1 MALRRQAQAQAGAVL
16 LVGGAAPAQGDVLVD
31 AVVGMMVLLLPPPL
45 VPQMVEW
52 QVCCTRLAVLRRC
65 PLATRRL

>member
-1 MALRRQAQAQAGAVL
+1 MVLRRQAQAQAGAVL

-31 AVVGMMVLLLPPPL
+31 AVVVVMLLPPPL
-45 VPQMVEW
+45 VPQMVVW
-52 QVCCTRLAVLRRC
+52 PVCYTPLAVLRRC